1 MNSILAKKLYYQS
14 CCEELKIFKPGNEN
28 IYTKFSRS
36 KIEKFKNAAKI
47 SSEILI
53 DKKFSFGECVFNA
66 TKKCYDILGSNY
78 NLGIILMCAPILR
91 VIVKNCELI
100 LKERLNIILQNID
113 KNDGDLILKAIKYA
127 KPGGLK
133 NYEGNANLLNFN
145 DGLTFKEIMK
155 IGSKKDRISKCY
167 INIFSEI
174 FDYGLP
180 LYRKLKHYTSHF
192 FAGEKIFLYY
202 LSKDTD
208 SHLQRK
214 FGIQNAKMV
223 QNKAILLNKKI
234 KFKRNQ
240 NFKDLLNFDRY
251 LKKKNYNPGTCADL
265 TVTTLLIDK
274 IIDIVSIPH

>member
-1 MNSILAKKLYYQS
+1 M
-14 CCEELKIFKPGNEN
+14 
-28 IYTKFSRS
+28 
-36 KIEKFKNAAKI
+36 
-47 SSEILI
+47 
-53 DKKFSFGECVFNA
+53 
-66 TKKCYDILGSNY
+66 Y
-78 NLGIILMCAPILR
+78 N
-91 VIVKNCELI
+91 
-100 LKERLNIILQNID
+100 
-113 KNDGDLILKAIKYA
+113 
-127 KPGGLK
+127 
-133 NYEGNANLLNFN
+133 
-145 DGLTFKEIMK
+145 
-155 IGSKKDRISKCY
+155 
-167 INIFSEI
+167 
-174 FDYGLP
+174 
-180 LYRKLKHYTSHF
+180 
-192 FAGEKIFLYY
+192 

>member
-1 MNSILAKKLYYQS
+1 MNSILAQKLYYQS

-47 SSEILI
+47 SSKILI

-66 TKKCYDILGSNY
+66 TKKCCDILGSNY

-91 VIVKNCELI
+91 VIDKTSKSN
-100 LKERLNIILQNID
+100 LKERLNIVLQNID
-113 KNDGDLILKAIKYA
+113 KNDGDLILKAIEYA
-127 KPGGLK
+127 KPGGLR
-133 NYEGNANLLNFN
+133 NYDGNANLLNFN
-145 DGLTFKEIMK
+145 DTLSFKEVMK
-155 IGSKKDRISKCY
+155 IGSKRDRLSKCY
-167 INIFSEI
+167 INIYSEI
-174 FDYGLP
+174 FDDGLP
-180 LYRKLKHYTSHF
+180 LYRKLKHYTSQL

-214 FGIQNAKMV
+214 FGVQNAKII
-223 QNKAILLNKKI
+223 QNKAIMINKKI

-251 LKKKNYNPGTCADL
+251 LKRKNYNPGTCADL